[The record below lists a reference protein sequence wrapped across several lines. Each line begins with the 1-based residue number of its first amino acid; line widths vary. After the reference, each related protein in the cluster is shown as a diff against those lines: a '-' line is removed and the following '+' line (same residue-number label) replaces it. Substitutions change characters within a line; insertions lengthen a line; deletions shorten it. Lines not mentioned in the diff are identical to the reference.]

1 MKVLLYSKTFLPEPG
16 GIQTAVFELA
26 RGLAAWRLEDS
37 AAGSIDVIVVTQTPG
52 RPEEDKSFPFR
63 VIRHPGFLELA
74 GLLLNTD
81 IIHLAGPTILPLSL
95 GLLLRKPV
103 IVEHHGF
110 QAACPNGLLFFEPTQ
125 TPCPGHFMAARYG
138 KCLECNR
145 VTLGSIKS
153 LSMLLLTHVRRWLS
167 NQICMN
173 IIPTNWLGTV
183 LNLKRTRTVY
193 HGISP
198 SGAATSVQ
206 STIPIFAFQGRL
218 VTTKGVRLLLDA
230 VQQLRDEGY
239 KFKLKVI
246 GNGPEQESL
255 EKLAAG
261 LDGDVDFLGY
271 APGGRLEELLADVST
286 VVMPSLAGEVFG
298 LVAAENMLRGKLVVV
313 SDIGALCEVVGDT
326 GLIFTTGS
334 VSDLASCMRQVLDKP
349 LLASTLGSAARSR
362 IMRVFSQDDMIQG
375 HVSVYQEAILH

>member
-1 MKVLLYSKTFLPEPG
+1 M
-16 GIQTAVFELA
+16 
-26 RGLAAWRLEDS
+26 
-37 AAGSIDVIVVTQTPG
+37 
-52 RPEEDKSFPFR
+52 
-63 VIRHPGFLELA
+63 
-74 GLLLNTD
+74 
-81 IIHLAGPTILPLSL
+81 
-95 GLLLRKPV
+95 
-103 IVEHHGF
+103 
-110 QAACPNGLLFFEPTQ
+110 
-125 TPCPGHFMAARYG
+125 
-138 KCLECNR
+138 
-145 VTLGSIKS
+145 
-153 LSMLLLTHVRRWLS
+153 
-167 NQICMN
+167 
-173 IIPTNWLGTV
+173 
-183 LNLKRTRTVY
+183 
-193 HGISP
+193 
-198 SGAATSVQ
+198 
-206 STIPIFAFQGRL
+206 
-218 VTTKGVRLLLDA
+218 
-230 VQQLRDEGY
+230 QQLRDEGY